1 MKGNIHW
8 ERNCYILMQ
17 GNWIHPHAPIMRV
30 EMIWYPERAMTAFE
44 QYLYRPYV
52 QSVVT
57 ENPWVI
63 SLYDR
68 ERVWIVDE
76 DGAWRN
82 PPYQTYG
89 GDFSHVVSH
98 IMNFPSHVAGMPLD
112 GGRAMKKVIR
122 EYAARIKKANKLYA

>member
-1 MKGNIHW
+1 MKPLKPSQVLKF

-30 EMIWYPERAMTAFE
+30 EMLWYPERAMPAFE

-68 ERVWIVDE
+68 ERVSIPMFIWACWPKHVDKPAAP
-76 DGAWRN
+76 DTRN
-82 PPYQTYG
+82 NIFLNPDLNP
-89 GDFSHVVSH
+89 DL
-98 IMNFPSHVAGMPLD
+98 N
-112 GGRAMKKVIR
+112 R
-122 EYAARIKKANKLYA
+122 N